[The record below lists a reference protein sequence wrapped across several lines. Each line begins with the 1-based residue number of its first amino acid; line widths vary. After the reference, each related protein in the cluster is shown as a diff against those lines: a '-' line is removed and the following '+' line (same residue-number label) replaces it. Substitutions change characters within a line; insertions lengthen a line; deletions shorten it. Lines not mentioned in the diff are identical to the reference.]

1 MRNFPPDPDLDII
14 YDVFVSYSST
24 EQKWVWEWLVPCLS
38 NAGLKVATERDF
50 SVGAPQLINVSQVVQ
65 TSRQVILVL
74 TPAWVKDSWAN
85 FEALLAQHKDPIDQ
99 RPRILPV
106 LLTSCDLPAHIDIL
120 TRADFTG
127 REDQEIE
134 LARLLRALG
143 REPDGSVIPYWRDTQ
158 ALVRYTRHVV
168 QTHGRLSFLFIMPA
182 GSRGQAPIDAELETV
197 FVPLQVEG
205 HNSSRA
211 ISIDEALVRH
221 PLFLLKGPPGYGK
234 TTLLRHLAVCFAR
247 GEAAARLGWSGAP
260 LLPILVP
267 LRNFGRYL
275 NEHRATCIN
284 PAPRA
289 LRQFIED
296 YFAEYEL
303 QLPAGFFYDRL
314 QEGHCLVLL
323 DGLDEVGDAAQ
334 RASVAQMVSAFIN
347 HHAPAGNRFGL
358 ASRPRGYDEVA
369 VHLPRPMVC
378 AVQRL
383 TPEGRDRVGDQSA
396 QSPGTRRTP
405 ATRRDTDTAS
415 RYSGQGKGR
424 RTLAHPAFLHDS
436 GVGVQVSQR
445 HPAGT
450 QSGCLQGVGGP
461 ATRVLGHQPSRA

>member
-1 MRNFPPDPDLDII
+1 MRESPLILTLTKSTMF
-14 YDVFVSYSST
+14 SSPTAAT

-50 SVGAPQLINVSQVVQ
+50 SVGTPQLINVSQVVR
-65 TSRQVILVL
+65 TSYQVILVL

-85 FEALLAQHKDPIDQ
+85 FEALLAQHKDPIGQ
-99 RPRILPV
+99 RPRILPI

-143 REPDGSVIPYWRDTQ
+143 REPDGSVIPDWRDTQ
-158 ALVRYTRHVV
+158 ALVRYTRYVV
-168 QTHGRLSFLFIMPA
+168 QTHGRLSFLFIKPA

-211 ISIDEALVRH
+211 ISIDEALVRY

-275 NEHRATCIN
+275 NAHQATCIN
-284 PAPRA
+284 PAPA
-289 LRQFIED
+289 LCASSSRST
-296 YFAEYEL
+296 L
-303 QLPAGFFYDRL
+303 QSTSFSFP
-314 QEGHCLVLL
+314 LVSSTTACKR
-323 DGLDEVGDAAQ
+323 DAAWCYWTVWMKWAMQ
-334 RASVAQMVSAFIN
+334 PSVPPLRRWSARSSIITRQLAIVSVW
-347 HHAPAGNRFGL
+347 
-358 ASRPRGYDEVA
+358 PRGHA
-369 VHLPRPMVC
+369 AM
-378 AVQRL
+378 
-383 TPEGRDRVGDQSA
+383 
-396 QSPGTRRTP
+396 TR
-405 ATRRDTDTAS
+405 
-415 RYSGQGKGR
+415 
-424 RTLAHPAFLHDS
+424 
-436 GVGVQVSQR
+436 
-445 HPAGT
+445 
-450 QSGCLQGVGGP
+450 
-461 ATRVLGHQPSRA
+461 